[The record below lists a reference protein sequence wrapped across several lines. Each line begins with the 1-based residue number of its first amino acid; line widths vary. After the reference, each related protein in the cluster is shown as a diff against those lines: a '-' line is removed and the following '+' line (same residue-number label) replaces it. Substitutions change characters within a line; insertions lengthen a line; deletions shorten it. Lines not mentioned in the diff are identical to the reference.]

1 MKIIK
6 FIAVLILCSN
16 LFISCSKNESDEE
29 LQALI
34 DLQKIAEIGDT
45 GELPPPPPPDD
56 PDINE

>member
-1 MKIIK
+1 M
-6 FIAVLILCSN
+6 LCSN
-16 LFISCSKNESDEE
+16 LFISCSNNESDEE